1 MNKLK
6 AWLIR
11 KLGGCVLS
19 DNAPKIV
26 YETLPDIKITVDI
39 RMSEPRMFHNTEA
52 LSMDLIEREAARRL
66 GEFIMKNHLYKAQQY
81 YSDEFSQDIMRYT
94 VRLIKEET

>member
-26 YETLPDIKITVDI
+26 YQTVPDIKINVDI
-39 RMSEPRMFHNTEA
+39 PKPEPSMFHGTEVVN
-52 LSMDLIEREAARRL
+52 MDIIESEAARKL
-66 GEFIMKNHLYKAQQY
+66 GEYIMKNDLYTVQQY
-81 YSDEFSQDIMRYT
+81 YSIEFNRDIMRFT
-94 VRLIKEET
+94 VRVIKEDN

>member
-19 DNAPKIV
+19 DNAPEIV
-26 YETLPDIKITVDI
+26 YQTLPDIKIKVDI
-39 RMSEPRMFHNTEA
+39 PKPEPSMFHGTEVVN
-52 LSMDLIEREAARRL
+52 MDIIECEAARKL
-66 GEFIMKNHLYKAQQY
+66 GEYIMKNDLYTVQQY
-81 YSDEFSQDIMRYT
+81 YSIEFNRDIMRYT
-94 VRLIKEET
+94 VRVIKEEI

>member
-26 YETLPDIKITVDI
+26 YQTLPDIKIRVDI
-39 RMSEPRMFHNTEA
+39 PKPDPRMFHGPEA
-52 LSMDLIEREAARRL
+52 VAMDIIEREAARKI
-66 GEFIMKNHLYKAQQY
+66 GNFIIENHLYTVQQY
-81 YSDEFSQDIMRYT
+81 HSAEFNRDIMRYT
-94 VRLIKEET
+94 VRVIKEEE

>member
-26 YETLPDIKITVDI
+26 YQTLPDIKIRVDI
-39 RMSEPRMFHNTEA
+39 PKPGPRMFSNTEVFN
-52 LSMDLIEREAARRL
+52 MDIIEREAARKL
-66 GEFIMKNHLYKAQQY
+66 GEYIMENHLYTVQQY
-81 YSDEFSQDIMRYT
+81 HSAEFNRDIMRYT
-94 VRLIKEET
+94 VRVIKEET

>member
-19 DNAPKIV
+19 DNVPKLV
-26 YETLPDIKITVDI
+26 YQPVSDIKIKVDI
-39 RMSEPRMFHNTEA
+39 PKPEPSMFHGIEVVN
-52 LSMDLIEREAARRL
+52 MDIIESEAARKL
-66 GEFIMKNHLYKAQQY
+66 GEYIMKNDLYTVQQY
-81 YSDEFSQDIMRYT
+81 FSIDCNRDIIRYT
-94 VRLIKEET
+94 VRVIKEET

>member
-19 DNAPKIV
+19 DNAPKII
-26 YETLPDIKITVDI
+26 YQTLPSIEIKVDI
-39 RMSEPRMFHNTEA
+39 PKPGPRMFHNTEVVN
-52 LSMDLIEREAARRL
+52 MDIIECEAARKL
-66 GEFIMKNHLYKAQQY
+66 GEYIMKNDLYTVQQY
-81 YSDEFSQDIMRYT
+81 HSAEINRDIMRYT
-94 VRLIKEET
+94 VRVIKEET